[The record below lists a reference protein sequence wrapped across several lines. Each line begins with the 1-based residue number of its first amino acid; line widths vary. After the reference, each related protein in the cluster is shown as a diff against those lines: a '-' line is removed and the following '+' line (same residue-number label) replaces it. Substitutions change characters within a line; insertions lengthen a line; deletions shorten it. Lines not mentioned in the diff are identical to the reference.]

1 MKAKILVVGGGAMG
15 TCIALHAA
23 TRCDPLKEPVI
34 LIEKDRLGAG
44 SSGRSNAIIHQGYG
58 DRQLAGMAR
67 DALKVYAG
75 LEQNTGRSVG
85 YRRTGVLLFAGP
97 NDTAARAELEA
108 NIEMQSSIGI
118 DVRRVEAEEI
128 RGIVPGIEVEDGTLG
143 AFEPDG
149 GFVDSARTIQAF
161 ATLARDRGAAT
172 RIGVKNPTI
181 LVENGRA
188 IGVET
193 SAGTFY
199 APMIVLATGPWTPFI
214 LRDFNIDLPL
224 RVVRTQQHF
233 IRMPIPSRDDEDEAT
248 FDSSDSSEFETRFVP
263 DPLDR
268 MPVAHPVLYDLQKGL
283 SIRCEPSEART
294 RITRLGFKQLPDV
307 SDPEQ
312 LDREV
317 DPEFIRWA
325 RQSASS
331 RLPVYE
337 TMPDVGSQ
345 AAWITLTPDER
356 PIVGPVK
363 EMPGLYVATGFSGND
378 FQLAPSIGEGMAQML
393 MDEPVSAFDPEF
405 FSLERFQQAR
415 T

>member
-1 MKAKILVVGGGAMG
+1 MG

-44 SSGRSNAIIHQGYG
+44 SSGRSASIIYQGYA
-58 DRQLAGMAR
+58 DRQMAGMAR
-67 DALKVYAG
+67 DALRVYAG

-85 YRRTGVLLFAGP
+85 YRRTGVLTLAGADDP
-97 NDTAARAELEA
+97 AARAELDQ
-108 NIEMQSSIGI
+108 NLEMQVSIGI

-128 RGIVPGIEVEDGTLG
+128 RGIMPGIEVADGAIG

-149 GFVDSARTIQAF
+149 GFVDSLRTIEAF

-188 IGVET
+188 VGVET

-199 APMIVLATGPWTPFI
+199 APLIVLATGPWTPFI
-214 LRDFNIDLPL
+214 LRNFDIDIPL
-224 RVVRTQQHF
+224 RVVRAEQHF
-233 IRMPIPSRDDEDEAT
+233 LKMPQPSRDEEDDL
-248 FDSSDSSEFETRFVP
+248 FDSGDSSEFETRFVP

-268 MPVAHPVLYDLQKGL
+268 MPVAHPVLFDLPRDL
-283 SIRCEPSEART
+283 SMRCEPAESRT
-294 RITRLGFKQLPDV
+294 RVTRIGFQQVQDV
-307 SDPEQ
+307 PDPEK
-312 LDREV
+312 LDRSV
-317 DPEFIRWA
+317 SPEFVTWA
-325 RQSASS
+325 R
-331 RLPVYE
+331 RTVVERMPVYADLE
-337 TMPDVGSQ
+337 DVGSQ
-345 AAWITLTPDER
+345 ATFVTLTPDAR

-393 MDEPVSAFDPEF
+393 LDEPVSAFDPEF
-405 FSLERFQQAR
+405 FSLDRFQKA
-415 T
+415 